1 MKRITFFCILII
13 QAILLVGCRTVER
26 NIVEEAELDEGK
38 TNEIAQNIVFICNRQ
53 QYNENYYN
61 LGYFIDNLGN
71 KSYFDLSDKS
81 IDYAEDISVLYEY
94 LNENIEKY
102 EKIPFLEKEQLY
114 ECYEYLNLVDENA
127 EIEEEC
133 VMADYG
139 AYFLYG
145 VRLSESGN
153 VELILLE
160 EYGDWNR
167 INLDDNVDNII
178 EIIGKD
184 TWRDNF

>member
-1 MKRITFFCILII
+1 MS
-13 QAILLVGCRTVER
+13 
-26 NIVEEAELDEGK
+26 N
-38 TNEIAQNIVFICNRQ
+38 
-53 QYNENYYN
+53 
-61 LGYFIDNLGN
+61 
-71 KSYFDLSDKS
+71 KS